1 MSAHTTEQRAVGY
14 IRVSTVGGR
23 GGDSFLSPDLQRD
36 RIRAWADYR
45 QRPVISWYTDLDV
58 SGRAGVYRPEF
69 ERMMLAAA
77 EGEFETVAVYR
88 LTRFGRSS
96 KECAVRLDELLAHG
110 VDLVSVTEDLD
121 TSTPGGR
128 FMRSTLFAM
137 AQFESERI
145 GEEWSG
151 VHKARRRKGLAHAS
165 RGVYG
170 YEVKGAVPV
179 RPDEAEAAAIRGAYH
194 RRAEGHSLYSIRLW
208 LHEQGHR
215 PRSGADYFAASTV
228 GRLLRSPIYAGMVET
243 QDGLLDASHPAIV
256 PRSLWDRVQAMH
268 AAGGVGTR
276 HRSGLLAGLV
286 VCASCGHRMQAH
298 HLRGVAHY
306 RCQGESKFSDRC
318 ERPTMIAQHKLDQWA
333 EGEVL
338 KLLDPRLLP
347 RGGRLRAGGDARRQ
361 RRLTAAERRV
371 VDITRAL
378 DRLADERYL
387 LGSLDPAEYER
398 QAGRLLEDRAGA
410 EVAASELREASA
422 RSQPVVQLDAALWE
436 RMNLDQ
442 RQRLVRTIIHQVA
455 VRPIPKA
462 GARWVKAGDRAVI
475 EWL

>member
-1 MSAHTTEQRAVGY
+1 MRRVEGAQRAVGY
-14 IRVSTVGGR
+14 VRVSDLMGR
-23 GGDSFLSPDLQRD
+23 GGDSFLSPDLQRE
-36 RIRAWADYR
+36 RITKWSDYKQVPIVAWY
-45 QRPVISWYTDLDV
+45 SDLDV

-69 ERMMLAAA
+69 ERMMSDAAA
-77 EGEFETVAVYR
+77 GNFETVAVYR

-96 KECAVRLDELLAHG
+96 KECAIRLDELLEHG

-151 VHKARRRKGLAHAS
+151 VHKSRRKRGLAHAS

-170 YEVKGAVPV
+170 YQVEGAVPSAI
-179 RPDEAEAAAIRGAYH
+179 DDAEALALRGAYH
-194 RRAEGHSLYSIRLW
+194 RRAEGHSLYAIRLW

-228 GRLLRSPIYAGMVET
+228 GRMLRSPIYAGLVET
-243 QDGLLDASHPAIV
+243 PDGLIEATHPAII
-256 PRSLWDRVQAMH
+256 PRQLWERVQALH
-268 AAGGVGTR
+268 ADPLTR
-276 HRSGLLAGLV
+276 SKHRSGLLAGLV
-286 VCASCGHRMQAH
+286 VCESCGHRMQAH
-298 HLRGVAHY
+298 HLRGIAHY

-318 ERPTMIAQHKLDQWA
+318 PRPTMIAQHKLDAYA

-338 KLLDPRLLP
+338 KLLDPKRLP
-347 RGGRLRAGGDARRQ
+347 RAGRLRGGSDARRQ

-371 VDITRAL
+371 ADLTRAM
-378 DRLADERYL
+378 DRLSDERYL

-398 QAGRLLEDRAGA
+398 QAGRLLTDRAAA
-410 EVAASELREASA
+410 EVAVAELREASA
-422 RSQPVVQLDAALWE
+422 RVQPVVELNADLWG
-436 RMNLDQ
+436 RMNLAQ
-442 RQRLVRTIIHQVA
+442 RQRLVRTIIHQVR
-455 VRPIPKA
+455 VRPIPKG
-462 GARWVKAGDRAVI
+462 GARWVKASERAGI